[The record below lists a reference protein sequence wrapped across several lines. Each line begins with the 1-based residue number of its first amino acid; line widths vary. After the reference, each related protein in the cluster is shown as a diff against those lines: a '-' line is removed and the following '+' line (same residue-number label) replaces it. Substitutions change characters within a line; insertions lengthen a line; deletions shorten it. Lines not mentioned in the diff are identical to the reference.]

1 MTEAPPSTRFLFVEA
16 FPEALRDDCS
26 ADLFVLCLN
35 IFSGSQR
42 CDPGDGKIRAR
53 WARAKKEADANGAG
67 SCRRQWR
74 RNWGVRP
81 RGQRRILTAI
91 TATKNSAT
99 LVVTEA
105 KNSVVSH
112 SLRALQAW
120 RVGEVSAL
128 TAARWRVS
136 VVRLC
141 LVFVRSLALP
151 PCPANPP
158 GAVDVVFVPRA
169 LQGIMTTTTARGTP
183 RPATPGT
190 VIIATTVPNLV
201 FVRSLALPP
210 SPAIP
215 RGLLTAFSSP
225 ALAGHHEQHH
235 HHHHRMPRQPYRK
248 TRLPLTC
255 CANALRAFQNNV
267 RPQPKDKR
275 ALGLGSKVSCV
286 EWLIRRQLRKKL
298 LT

>member
-190 VIIATTVPNLV
+190 VIITTTVPNLV

-215 RGLLTAFSSP
+215 RGLLTAFSGCRLQVSRP
-225 ALAGHHEQHH
+225 SSGRLGCGPSL
-235 HHHHRMPRQPYRK
+235 RR
-248 TRLPLTC
+248 TCLLLPLAFRRRC
-255 CANALRAFQNNV
+255 HLSSAGLGIRLCHYQVFARVLRPLRAPLSTN
-267 RPQPKDKR
+267 D
-275 ALGLGSKVSCV
+275 
-286 EWLIRRQLRKKL
+286 
-298 LT
+298 